1 MDGGYKDFAYAVYK
15 MNTRFYVRSVGIFRL
30 EDGEVLPTTRADFP
44 EIFWC
49 IDGIGSFIL
58 EGKRSLL
65 RPGQVWYYPAGSTH
79 QIACHGKVFH
89 YCWITLDG
97 PDAKILFDGLNLKTG
112 INQSGVCPQHL
123 FRKVRMNIEIPQLEI
138 QLDNLKTAF
147 EILTLASTPDSSGNP
162 DLVEQAI
169 RLIEENFQ
177 DPALNVEKIS
187 ALLDVNRSI
196 LSRIFSASRKITI
209 VQYLASCRL
218 KKALYLIKETDI
230 PINQIAELCGYSCH
244 NYFSKVIR
252 RHTGSPPG
260 ELRRME

>member
-1 MDGGYKDFAYAVYK
+1 MSRGYKDFAYASYK
-15 MNTRFYVRSVGIFRL
+15 INTRFYVRSVGNFFL
-30 EDGEVLPTTRADFP
+30 EDNEDLPVKRADFP

-49 IDGIGSFIL
+49 IDGIGSFVL

-79 QIACHGKVFH
+79 QIGCHGKFFH

-97 PDAKILFDGLNLKTG
+97 PDAKVLFDGLNLKAG
-112 INQSGVCPQHL
+112 INQSGSCPQHL
-123 FRKVRMNIEIPQLEI
+123 FNKVRMNIEFPQMEI

-147 EILTLASTPDSSGNP
+147 EILTLASIPDRSGNP
-162 DLVEQAI
+162 DLVGQAI

-177 DPALNVEKIS
+177 DPGLNVEKVS
-187 ALLDVNRSI
+187 SLLNVNRSI
-196 LSRIFSASRKITI
+196 LSRMFSSSQKITI

-218 KKALYLIKETDI
+218 KKALYLIKETDT

-260 ELRRME
+260 VLRRME